1 MPLKPKTSPSEAPQ
15 TKEEIKQEANA
26 AVVEAKASASLD
38 VPANRG
44 ILSDKI
50 AFVCCLGDP
59 SRLDITPA
67 NPAKEGS
74 QERQDPTIV
83 GYRFKALVDM
93 DVPDVE
99 PGADFQGLK
108 NPMSYSGDVTKKRRV
123 KAGET
128 FDLTRFETGVLVS
141 SEEVNAKIFGNED
154 LKVIAS
160 YVVSSKKT
168 ASGAVVKATT
178 ALPTVTLR
186 SVDNG
191 KSVKDVPFVNVLTF
205 EAIPTGKMT
214 KSNKPM
220 VRKVRKIIPGFE
232 KWSKLCEEAVRVSTG
247 ASAGASAANSN
258 ARNKGALAFLQAL
271 NKQASKQ

>member
-1 MPLKPKTSPSEAPQ
+1 MPLKPKTSPAEAPQ
-15 TKEEIKQEANA
+15 TKEEVKKEAEA
-26 AVVEAKASASLD
+26 AVVEAKASASLE

-44 ILSDKI
+44 TLSDKI

-59 SRLDITPA
+59 SRRDITPA
-67 NPAKEGS
+67 NPAKPGS

-93 DVPDVE
+93 EVPDVQ
-99 PGADFQGLK
+99 PGEDFQGLK
-108 NPMSYSGDVTKKRRV
+108 NPMSYSGDVTKKRQV

-160 YVVSSKKT
+160 YVVSKKAT
-168 ASGAVVKATT
+168 GTGSVVKATT

-205 EAIPTGKMT
+205 ESIPTGNKT
-214 KSNKPM
+214 KNGKPM
-220 VRKVRKIIPGFE
+220 VKKARKIIPGFE
-232 KWSKLCEEAVRVSTG
+232 KWSKLCEEAVRVSSGST
-247 ASAGASAANSN
+247 AGASAANSN
-258 ARNKGALAFLQAL
+258 ARNKGALLFLQAL
-271 NKQASKQ
+271 NKQAGKQ